1 MQLSITGQAFGVGA
15 FEEDDDDIYAKEDLT
30 TYDFSLEDKRPEKA
44 AKAIQ
49 QQKSNVIEGFAP
61 AKQQQM
67 KKPQFIVNVPDTF
80 RPRNWAMRKSRFG
93 PVVADLSTFSSN
105 ESSGHRRHVLSAEER
120 GHILNDDV
128 AMKAL
133 VNEKEPV
140 AIEIIDET
148 IPKVL
153 KEDEFIKLEESVAMD
168 TVRPKQSAALDKL
181 SELFGD
187 RYKKNS

>member
-30 TYDFSLEDKRPEKA
+30 TYDFSLEDKRTEKA

-61 AKQQQM
+61 AKQQQV
-67 KKPQFIVNVPDTF
+67 KKPQFVVNVPDNF
-80 RPRNWAMRKSRFG
+80 KPRNWTMRKSRFG
-93 PVVADLSTFSSN
+93 PVVTDLSTFPSA
-105 ESSGHRRHVLSAEER
+105 EPMGHRRHVLSAEER
-120 GHILNDDV
+120 GQILNDDV
-128 AMKAL
+128 PMKAPC
-133 VNEKEPV
+133 NDKEQV

-148 IPKVL
+148 IPKAL
-153 KEDEFIKLEESVAMD
+153 KKDEFIKLEESVASEI
-168 TVRPKQSAALDKL
+168 VPQKPRAALDKL

-187 RYKKNS
+187 R

>member
-1 MQLSITGQAFGVGA
+1 MGA

-67 KKPQFIVNVPDTF
+67 KKQQFIVNVPDTF
-80 RPRNWAMRKSRFG
+80 SPRNWAMRKSRFG
-93 PVVADLSTFSSN
+93 PVVADLTTFPAG

-128 AMKAL
+128 PMKAL
-133 VNEKEPV
+133 GNDKGQA

-153 KEDEFIKLEESVAMD
+153 KKDEFIKLEESVAMD
-168 TVRPKQSAALDKL
+168 TVPPKPSAALDKL

-187 RYKKNS
+187 R